1 MGRIS
6 RSTLGMFRG
15 KIGNV
20 VTMIMRGR
28 NFVRIYVDEIA
39 NPNTDKQLIVRAR
52 FSKLGKIAADFLDA
66 LTLGFHYKAKQKK
79 DFPANEFLRANWEA
93 VSASSPDDVTVNWA
107 EIKVAEGPTKE
118 VTFGTVDWG
127 ATTHLEIAA
136 TFVGNSSSTQH
147 DSDDEVYIFAYVPE
161 INEALISSPAVRSA
175 GEISLTVPA
184 GWNGMT
190 AHLWGF
196 TIGKTKKTNGKASD
210 STYIGHAE
218 IQ

>member
-39 NPNTDKQLIVRAR
+39 NPNTDKQLIIRAR
-52 FSKLGKIAADFLDA
+52 FTKLGKLAADFLDA

-107 EIKVAEGPTKE
+107 EMKVAEGPTKD
-118 VTFGTVDWG
+118 VTFGAVDWG
-127 ATTHLEIAA
+127 ATEHLTIAA
-136 TFVGNSSSTQH
+136 TFTGNTGTTT

-161 INEALISSPAVRSA
+161 LNEGILSSPAVRSA

-210 STYIGHAE
+210 SAYIGHAE

>member
-39 NPNTDKQLIVRAR
+39 NPNTDKQQIVRAR
-52 FSKLGKIAADFLDA
+52 FTKLGQLAADFLDA
-66 LTLGFHYKAKQKK
+66 ITLGFHYKAKQKK
-79 DFPANEFLRANWEA
+79 DFPANEFLRSNWEA

-118 VTFGTVDWG
+118 VTFGAVDWG
-127 ATTHLEIAA
+127 ATEHLEIAV
-136 TFVGNSSSTQH
+136 TFTGNTSSTQH
-147 DSDDEVYIFAYVPE
+147 DSDDEVYIYAFIPE
-161 INEALISSPAVRSA
+161 LNEGLISSPAVRSA
-175 GEISLTVPA
+175 GEISLTVPT

-196 TIGKTKKTNGKASD
+196 TIGKTKKTTGKASD

>member
-39 NPNTDKQLIVRAR
+39 NPNTDKQQIVRAR
-52 FSKLGKIAADFLDA
+52 FTKLGQLAANFLDA
-66 LTLGFHYKAKQKK
+66 ITQGFHYKAKQKK
-79 DFPANEFLRANWEA
+79 DFPANEFLRVNWEA
-93 VSASSPDDVTVNWA
+93 VSASSPDDVTVNFA
-107 EIKVAEGPTKE
+107 ELKVAEGPTKE

-127 ATTHLEIAA
+127 STEHLEIAV
-136 TFVGNSSSTQH
+136 TFNGNTSAAAG
-147 DSDDEVYIFAYVPE
+147 DADDEVYIFCYVPE
-161 INEALISSPAVRSA
+161 LGEGLLSSPAVRSA
-175 GEISLTVPA
+175 GEISLTVPT
-184 GWNGMT
+184 GWNGMV

-196 TIGKTKKTNGKASD
+196 SIGKTKKTNGKASD
-210 STYIGHAE
+210 SAYIGHAE